1 MDIDETIRTGLA
13 VVGVVVFLLGA
24 ATYVVVEPFVGFLP
38 STFAIAVL
46 AGIVAFL
53 LGLWAVRSAYQGGVT
68 QTPVPDVELPRSF
81 PAPGTDLDR
90 TIYRLTHLRQG
101 TSEYRDQIQERLA
114 EAAVAAIRQRENCTR
129 AQAVH
134 QLEEGEWTDNYH
146 AAAFFAGGSPPS
158 QSRLDKWFGEEKT
171 PYEQWVD
178 ITVDAIAEYAGL
190 EGGTEPEETTTGDDG
205 GLLAGL
211 FGGDGDGDEGPRAQ
225 AGYRDEYVDE
235 DATRVTDS
243 IVYNELV
250 ETGQWRGV
258 TAFALVAV
266 GVGVITATPAI
277 VLVAVLGVAFSAY
290 ARAATPPQLAALEV
304 DRTFDES
311 NVTPGEVVEVTVTVE
326 NTGGSFMPDLR
337 LVDRVPGNMRVVSGT
352 PRLATVLGSGDT
364 ATFTYEVVAE
374 RGTHEW
380 PLLAIGRDFSGAVER
395 EAVVDVEGEITC
407 VPSLRTT
414 AEMPVR
420 QQTSLYSGQEDTSM
434 GGSGLEF
441 FSVREYR
448 ESDPMNR
455 IDWKRQARTGEL
467 ATIDFRLERA
477 ASLVFLFDAR
487 DASYVAPAPGEHNAV
502 DRSVEAAVEAF
513 GALADQGN
521 MIGLAAFDTVPC
533 WLAPSAGDAHL
544 ERARQLF
551 ATHPAM
557 SSTPPD
563 ESEASGHYVDPMTHV
578 RSQLSPESQLVLFS
592 PLTDDYTVGVARR
605 LDSSG
610 HRVTVISPDPTAD
623 RTVGQRLAR
632 IERNMRVATLRER
645 DIRVVD
651 WEYGD
656 MLGLALDEARQRWAV

>member
-1 MDIDETIRTGLA
+1 MDVDDMIRLGLA
-13 VVGVVVFLLGA
+13 AIGAVVFVLGA
-24 ATYVVVEPFVGFLP
+24 AAYVVVDPFADMLP
-38 STFAIAVL
+38 STFAVVAF
-46 AGIVAFL
+46 AGLVAFL
-53 LGLWAVRSAYQGGVT
+53 LGLWAIRTAYQGGVD
-68 QTPVPDVELPRSF
+68 QTAIPDVELPRSF
-81 PAPGTDLDR
+81 PAPGSDLDL
-90 TIYRLTHLRQG
+90 TLYRLTHLRQG

-114 EAAVAAIRQRENCTR
+114 EAAVSAIRQRENCTR

-134 QLEEGEWTDNYH
+134 QLEEGEWTDNYQ
-146 AAAFFAGGSPPS
+146 AASFFAGGSPPS
-158 QSRLDKWFGEEKT
+158 QSRLDRWLGDDDRT

-178 ITVDAIAEYAGL
+178 TTVEAIADYAGI
-190 EGGTEPEETTTGDDG
+190 ETASEPEAAATESSG

-211 FGGDGDGDEGPRAQ
+211 RGGDGDEGPRAQ
-225 AGYRDEYVDE
+225 AGYRDQYIDE
-235 DATRVTDS
+235 NAERITDS
-243 IVYNELV
+243 IVYNELIK
-250 ETGQWRGV
+250 TGQWRGV

-266 GVGVITATPAI
+266 GWGVITATPAI

-290 ARAATPPQLAALEV
+290 ARAATPPQLGVLDVE
-304 DRTFDES
+304 RTFDES
-311 NVTPGEVVEVTVTVE
+311 DVKPGDVVEVTVTVE
-326 NTGGSFMPDLR
+326 NTGGSLIPDLR
-337 LVDRVPGNMRVVSGT
+337 LIDRVPGNMRVVNGT
-352 PRLATVLGSGDT
+352 PRLATALGSGDT
-364 ATFTYEVVAE
+364 VTFTYEVVAE

-395 EAVVDVEGEITC
+395 EAVVDVEGEIQC

-420 QQTSLYSGQEDTSM
+420 QQTSLYSGQENTST

-441 FSVREYR
+441 FAVREYR

-487 DASYVAPAPGEHNAV
+487 DASYVAPEPGEHHAV

-513 GALADQGN
+513 GALSDQGN
-521 MIGLAAFDTVPC
+521 MVGLAAFDTVPC

-544 ERARQLF
+544 ERARQMF

-557 SSTPPD
+557 SSTPPE
-563 ESEASGHYVDPMTHV
+563 ESETEGHYVDPMTHV

-592 PLTDDYTVGVARR
+592 PLTDDYTVEVARR

-610 HRVTVISPDPTAD
+610 HRVTVISPNPTAD

-632 IERNMRVATLRER
+632 IERTMRIATLRER

-651 WEYGD
+651 WDYD
-656 MLGLALDEARQRWAV
+656 SMLGLALDEARQRWAV